1 MTLLE
6 IRIIFYVLLG
16 GAIIGGV
23 SYKSAQLWGHHIAH
37 QYDAKLAQKDADI
50 SALKDAIAKQ
60 NAAVQE
66 QHAQVVTAQA
76 VQAEAQK
83 TAEAWKAAYATKQQ
97 WAQKVTASSC
107 GDFLRQAWQAEGGT
121 SKGAK

>member
-1 MTLLE
+1 MTALE
-6 IRIIFYVLLG
+6 LRIIIYVLLG
-16 GAIIGGV
+16 GAVIGST
-23 SYKSAQLWGHHIAH
+23 SYKAAQLWGHHVAH
-37 QYDAKLAQKDADI
+37 TYDAKLAQKDAYI
-50 SALKDAIAKQ
+50 AALKDAIDKQ
-60 NAAVQE
+60 NTAVQE

-76 VQAEAQK
+76 VQMEAQK